1 MLILYQ
7 EVLSRFGEDTI
18 SEAPA
23 HRVQHATDQSGRHI
37 PNDLALH
44 IGQLVRAGARFH
56 LEPAVVGCD
65 SHLHTAPPGDDV
77 SVARAQVPTGPP
89 LPDRPAPT
97 PAPD

>member
-1 MLILYQ
+1 
-7 EVLSRFGEDTI
+7 
-18 SEAPA
+18 
-23 HRVQHATDQSGRHI
+23 
-37 PNDLALH
+37 
-44 IGQLVRAGARFH
+44 
-56 LEPAVVGCD
+56 VVGCD